1 MSDYSLT
8 VTIPVLDFT
17 GQQCEVNVVNVIN
30 PSEFYVRRNDQSVAY
45 KHFHNQLQESY
56 KFENENPPKF
66 QYYGFLSCVIYSQ
79 EDELWHR
86 AIIGAANPNS
96 DTVPAFLVDEG
107 RTEIV
112 PLSCIRPLK
121 NNFSKMPRFASKCK
135 LLGIKPLP
143 NENKEENWSQD
154 AVFRFNSAVNN
165 GTLLGSFLKVNE
177 VEGCFEVTL
186 KDLEIQEYVSSNLLK
201 SNLAKATNEQLSCF
215 IPPELQ
221 MDITKELEK
230 RDPFVNEDMTGET
243 AECIIS
249 ALSLLNTGYIQEYTK
264 SERLNKLEKE
274 LEDTIGKDE
283 SADFDFQNGDYCLI
297 LHGTDQKPRRATI
310 ISGSKGEYQVFL
322 LDYGII
328 DKVDKCLPIDIRF
341 LAEPPFARKCRF
353 RDLNEIRRSSRQIQN
368 ALIKIN
374 SLKGPLG
381 HLKCKFLSFNHLSQT
396 YDAELLV
403 AGNDGDEKVSDILKR
418 EFGISSQPP
427 WKTMV
432 PKISQAGVSQ
442 SKVNGCYRGNIRQME
457 PKDAVN
463 GN

>member
-8 VTIPVLDFT
+8 VTSPVLDFT

-30 PSEFYVRRNDQSVAY
+30 PSEFYVRRNDQSVY
-45 KHFHNQLQESY
+45 INIFTINCKNRTNS
-56 KFENENPPKF
+56 KTK
-66 QYYGFLSCVIYSQ
+66 STK

-112 PLSCIRPLK
+112 PL
-121 NNFSKMPRFASKCK
+121 FASKCK

-249 ALSLLNTGYIQEYTK
+249 ALSLINTGYIQEYTK